1 MSLLLSDAMSMGDVS
16 LNDEHLIHLQAER
29 IYPHPTGRIKG
40 ILYWN
45 WPISRIWTK
54 IWHLQEKIYY
64 VLGELKKTKSFHLSD
79 FEWDIQYF
87 PTNLCLSVVPSG
99 FHRPLFFHCCVTIC
113 ALKWLL
119 TLKQHPLVP
128 PPPCHGP
135 KQHDAGT
142 NHADTS
148 GCVTTLRKGSDERWI
163 YVIADRWHTLIN
175 KCYHERF
182 KVRRGNW
189 QHSNYTNLFI
199 HVQFSQLSLNWKWIE
214 TIPFM
219 GNFHTVV

>member
-1 MSLLLSDAMSMGDVS
+1 MRHAVFSNQPVFVCCAFWFPS
-16 LNDEHLIHLQAER
+16 
-29 IYPHPTGRIKG
+29 T
-40 ILYWN
+40 
-45 WPISRIWTK
+45 SR
-54 IWHLQEKIYY
+54 
-64 VLGELKKTKSFHLSD
+64 
-79 FEWDIQYF
+79 
-87 PTNLCLSVVPSG
+87 
-99 FHRPLFFHCCVTIC
+99 FFHCCVTIC

-128 PPPCHGP
+128 PPPCRGP

-182 KVRRGNW
+182 KVRGGNW
-189 QHSNYTNLFI
+189 QHSNHTNLFI
-199 HVQFSQLSLNWKWIE
+199 HVQFSQLPLYWKWIE
-214 TIPFM
+214 TNPFM
-219 GNFHTVV
+219 GNFHTLLWNVVIYQAKMGELHHLKKSILITTWHIRSKIIHLGKSP

>member
-1 MSLLLSDAMSMGDVS
+1 MKHAVFSNQPVFVCCAFWFLSTS
-16 LNDEHLIHLQAER
+16 
-29 IYPHPTGRIKG
+29 
-40 ILYWN
+40 
-45 WPISRIWTK
+45 
-54 IWHLQEKIYY
+54 
-64 VLGELKKTKSFHLSD
+64 
-79 FEWDIQYF
+79 
-87 PTNLCLSVVPSG
+87 
-99 FHRPLFFHCCVTIC
+99 LFFHCCVTIC

-128 PPPCHGP
+128 PPPCRGP

-189 QHSNYTNLFI
+189 QHSGKIFLYTY
-199 HVQFSQLSLNWKWIE
+199 SLVNFHWIE
-214 TIPFM
+214 NQKNIPFM
-219 GNFHTVV
+219 GNFHTLLWNLVIYQAKMGQHHHPDFSVSF